1 MPVGIKPLPSL
12 FELTLDR
19 CVGNYFSLEMHETL
33 SAIAAAATDS
43 CLLRVIV

>member
-33 SAIAAAATDS
+33 SAIAAATDS
-43 CLLRVIV
+43 CLLRIIV